1 METQKTTFADKYKNT
16 LALIAGTV
24 CLVIACYAPAKSALL
39 LTPDDIPWK
48 TSNYIFLILG
58 IIFLW
63 GQIVSFAKSVQDG
76 ASNLLKKKTDS

>member
-1 METQKTTFADKYKNT
+1 MEEIKEKFEEKYRKV

-39 LTPDDIPWK
+39 LTSEDIPWK
-48 TSNYIFLILG
+48 TSNYVFLVLS

-63 GQIVSFAKSVQDG
+63 GQIVSFAKAIQET
-76 ASNLLKKKTDS
+76 ASNVIKRKTS